1 MEDDAG
7 RRMRRLRA
15 QVDTGDGEPTELPV
29 QEMPL
34 NPVEQGRH

>member
-15 QVDTGDGEPTELPV
+15 QVDTGNREPSELPI
-29 QEMPL
+29 QEVSL
-34 NPVEQGRH
+34 HVVE